1 MADTVSD
8 IIRAVELD
16 AVLGKHKKDPLKD
29 ERLLRKLEARPWLI
43 MQLGGAVLAGDA
55 KREEQIHNLL
65 DKLSRNRGRPT
76 KERPPRRHPGRP
88 RSWNTKMYNLLLN
101 AVKRAET
108 SERYKVWLG
117 GQRDSDRAKLLYI
130 LEVSY
135 IDKLPRYEAK
145 VKANSE
151 LRTFQN
157 ALSRARRIVT
167 KTS

>member
-1 MADTVSD
+1 
-8 IIRAVELD
+8 
-16 AVLGKHKKDPLKD
+16 
-29 ERLLRKLEARPWLI
+29 
-43 MQLGGAVLAGDA
+43 
-55 KREEQIHNLL
+55 
-65 DKLSRNRGRPT
+65 
-76 KERPPRRHPGRP
+76 
-88 RSWNTKMYNLLLN
+88 MYNLLLN

-135 IDKLPRYEAK
+135 VDKLPRYEAK
-145 VKANSE
+145 AKANSE